1 MALTIRDIVVDM
13 DSHVRYAVAG
23 KSAEQI
29 AYQVNTVNRS
39 LEEVRVLCPQ
49 ELRKTVAITWTRP
62 ATITAAISGT
72 SMGPDA
78 AFANYAAGCSINID
92 GDASFNELAT
102 VGDGATVSRAMFPY
116 SGTAGGHVVNIYG
129 DCVKLDATVDRV
141 LGCEIL
147 HERRPLQVLNN
158 RAEWLAYQR
167 LDGYGFRDYGINDT
181 LPNVVRKP
189 GVPRAVWVEACLNGN
204 EIEYRAHCSPLPN
217 GDFRATLD
225 VATMAEDITA
235 DDISAQSVATVTG
248 TLSPAAGGTYTPI
261 ASGFNGAPIYARDDS
276 NFVLL
281 YLGNQWRIQAYA
293 DGIQD
298 ATDGWSLVTAS
309 LSPAGTYTA
318 QGANTGVATVTVAG
332 LDSTRPVPGKRV
344 YGVLRAICLWHWSG
358 SPWFRNDAARK
369 VIEQEYLNAT
379 QQTAAIVPSG
389 SARVMSKVVY

>member
-1 MALTIRDIVVDM
+1 MAFTIRGIVVDM
-13 DSHVRYAVAG
+13 DSHVRYAVSG
-23 KSAEQI
+23 KTDEQA
-29 AYQVNTVNRS
+29 AYQVNTINRS
-39 LEEVRVLCPQ
+39 LEEIRVLCPQ
-49 ELRKTVAITWTRP
+49 ELRVTVPITWTHGT
-62 ATITAAISGT
+62 AITAAISGT

-102 VGDGATVSRAMFPY
+102 VGDGAAVSRAMFPY
-116 SGTAGGHVVNIYG
+116 SGTAGSHVVNIYG

-158 RAEWLAYQR
+158 RADWLAYQR

-189 GVPRAVWVEACLNGN
+189 GVPRAVWVETCLHGN

-225 VATMAEDITA
+225 VATMAEDITT
-235 DDISAQSVATVTG
+235 DDISELSVTVTG
-248 TLSPAAGGTYTPI
+248 TLTTDATGEFAFTGVSNLGGRNFVRSNIPMCPIQWIAGTWYLSDSLSGAVWQFGSTNQLDPSGVYTPSSI
-261 ASGFNGAPIYARDDS
+261 GA
-276 NFVLL
+276 V
-281 YLGNQWRIQAYA
+281 G
-293 DGIQD
+293 D
-298 ATDGWSLVTAS
+298 ATVVMG
-309 LSPAGTYTA
+309 
-318 QGANTGVATVTVAG
+318 GATT
-332 LDSTRPVPGKRV
+332 TRPVPGNRV
-344 YGVLRAICLWHWSG
+344 YGILRAMCLWHWSG

-369 VIEQEYLNAT
+369 VIEQDYLNAT